1 MIYSDY
7 LKTPEWQAKRNE
19 RLKIDNFRCQ
29 KCGRPM
35 DLQVHHINYDHVGHE
50 NVYTDLITLCKYCH
64 AKIEAQ
70 KKNYQSSIYRSYAE
84 KYKAARRLEL
94 RFCEDY
100 HDMDISQGGQLNMLN
115 KDVIRYQWQKWL
127 KEKYLILEPD
137 DGLRVTTVINYFRDM
152 RIKIILS
159 MSEAG
164 APPDAILAKGISSNM
179 VRKYYNNRELAEAVL
194 EYNRKETESYAET
207 Q

>member
-1 MIYSDY
+1 MIYGDY

-19 RLKIDNFRCQ
+19 RLRIDGFKCQ

-70 KKNYQSSIYRSYAE
+70 KTEYKTNLYRDYAD

-94 RFCEDY
+94 QFCADY
-100 HDMDISQGGQLNMLN
+100 RNKDFSQGGRLNMLN
-115 KDVIRYQWQKWL
+115 RDVIWAEWNKWL
-127 KEKYLILEPD
+127 AGNYSFDLD
-137 DGLRVTTVINYFRDM
+137 DGLRITTVMDYFRDI
-152 RIKIILS
+152 RIEIILN

-164 APPDAILAKGISSNM
+164 APPDAILAKGISNNM
-179 VRKYYNNRELAEAVL
+179 VKKYYNNRELAEKVL
-194 EYNRKETESYAET
+194 AHSRKERQSYAET
-207 Q
+207 

>member
-1 MIYSDY
+1 MIYSEY

-70 KKNYQSSIYRSYAE
+70 KTEYKTNLYRDYAD

-94 RFCEDY
+94 QFCADCRNK
-100 HDMDISQGGQLNMLN
+100 DFSQGGHLNMLN
-115 KDVIRYQWQKWL
+115 RDVIWAEWSKWL
-127 KEKYLILEPD
+127 ADNYPFDLD
-137 DGLRVTTVINYFRDM
+137 DGLRITTVMDYFRDI
-152 RIKIILS
+152 RIEIILN

-164 APPDAILAKGISSNM
+164 APPDAILAKGISNNM
-179 VRKYYNNRELAEAVL
+179 VKKYYNNRELAEKVL
-194 EYNRKETESYAET
+194 THSRKERQSYAET
-207 Q
+207 